1 MGITH
6 KEYFE
11 NIYEILFSPF
21 DFFKRDNLTI
31 SIRQA
36 AGTVLWVSLFTIIG
50 QAIADKSIFNNMFFV
65 LMLVFKLS
73 CVLIA
78 WTLTGIFL
86 EYIAKIFSRECGLN
100 TVLFYTSFA
109 LVPYIFFAPLD
120 VIKKAGDFGYT
131 VGAIAQMFLY
141 LWIIVLYAYAIKK
154 SYNIS
159 IARSF
164 MMILLP
170 FIGTFFA
177 ISWAIG
183 FFIKMGY
190 INSI

>member
-1 MGITH
+1 MGITS

-11 NIYEILFSPF
+11 NIYEVIFTPL
-21 DFFKRDNLTI
+21 DFFKRKDLTV

-36 AGTVLWVSLFTIIG
+36 AGTIVWVSLFTILGKEIG
-50 QAIADKSIFNNMFFV
+50 SGEIFNNVYISFLLIFKII
-65 LMLVFKLS
+65 LILV
-73 CVLIA
+73 A
-78 WTLTGIFL
+78 WALTGLFL
-86 EYIAKIFSRECGLN
+86 EYIAKIFSRDCGLN
-100 TVLFYTSFA
+100 NILFNTSFA
-109 LVPYIFFAPLD
+109 MVPYIFFAPLD
-120 VIKKAGDFGYT
+120 ILKHSGDTGYT
-131 VGAIAQMFLY
+131 IGAIAEMFLY
-141 LWIIVLYAYAIKK
+141 LWIIVLYALAIKK
-154 SYNIS
+154 SYDIS

-183 FFIKMGY
+183 FITKMVY

>member
-1 MGITH
+1 MGITY

-11 NIYEILFSPF
+11 NIYEVLFNPL
-21 DFFKRDNLTI
+21 DFFKRDDLTV

-36 AGTVLWVSLFTIIG
+36 AGTVIWVSLFTIIG
-50 QAIADKSIFNNMFFV
+50 GTLSNGTIFNNIFATFYITG
-65 LMLVFKLS
+65 KII
-73 CVLIA
+73 LILTA
-78 WTLTGIFL
+78 WALTGLFL
-86 EYIAKIFSRECGLN
+86 EYIAKIFSKDCGLN
-100 TVLFYTSFA
+100 KVLFFTSFA
-109 LVPYIFFAPLD
+109 MVPYIFFAPLD
-120 VIKKAGDFGYT
+120 VLKKSGDTGYT
-131 VGAIAQMFLY
+131 IGAIAEMFLY
-141 LWIIVLYAYAIKK
+141 LWIIVLYANAIKK
-154 SYNIS
+154 SYDIS

-183 FFIKMGY
+183 FITKMVY

>member
-11 NIYEILFSPF
+11 NIYDILFTPF
-21 DFFKRDNLTI
+21 EFFKRNDLTV
-31 SIRQA
+31 SLRQA

-50 QAIADKSIFNNMFFV
+50 SAIASGEIFNNLFISF
-65 LMLVFKLS
+65 LIICKIFIILV
-73 CVLIA
+73 A
-78 WTLTGIFL
+78 WTFTGLFL

-109 LVPYIFFAPLD
+109 MVPYIFFAPLD
-120 VIKKAGDFGYT
+120 VLKKSGDAGYT
-131 VGAIAQMFLY
+131 IGTIAEMFLY
-141 LWIIVLYAYAIKK
+141 FWIIILYVNAIKK

-183 FFIKMGY
+183 FFTKMVY

>member
-11 NIYEILFSPF
+11 NIYEVIFNPLE
-21 DFFKRDNLTI
+21 FFKRNDLTV

-36 AGTVLWVSLFTIIG
+36 AGTVIWVSIFTVLA
-50 QAIADKSIFNNMFFV
+50 QAIADKSIFNNIFLGFT
-65 LMLVFKLS
+65 LILKIGLI
-73 CVLIA
+73 LIA
-78 WTLTGIFL
+78 WTLTGLFF

-100 TVLFYTSFA
+100 TVLFNTSFA
-109 LVPYIFFAPLD
+109 MVPYIFFAPLD
-120 VIKKAGDFGYT
+120 VLKQSGDTGYT
-131 VGAIAQMFLY
+131 IGAILQMLIYF
-141 LWIIVLYAYAIKK
+141 WIIVLYANAIKK
-154 SYNIS
+154 SYDIS
-159 IARSF
+159 IARAF
-164 MMILLP
+164 MIILLP

-183 FFIKMGY
+183 FCMKMGY